1 MQWASDSV
9 RFVVVARMVVVTPAK
24 RFAVLDEVPSMFEV
38 DVAQF
43 VARRRGHET
52 QIARPRAGVESRR
65 E

>member
-1 MQWASDSV
+1 
-9 RFVVVARMVVVTPAK
+9 MVVVTPAK